1 MTRASKLLLTSAVL
15 FSVVSLVHAAPVNV
29 TYTVSGS
36 SGNYTL
42 DFSFTNNEL
51 GTDQDIY
58 LLGIYLDPSHGL
70 SQAISSPSSY
80 DPTAFPTY
88 SVSGLGGS
96 NIEYDDVWLDGTVS
110 NLAPGQT
117 LSGFDVQV
125 ASGVAPAAVPWFAL
139 SSGSLAYLGAGSFTN
154 DPDNPGFEG
163 VAAPEPAT
171 WTLLS
176 ISLCGFGLFRGL
188 HSVLRTAFS

>member
-1 MTRASKLLLTSAVL
+1 MRASKLVLASLAFFAAV
-15 FSVVSLVHAAPVNV
+15 SSTYAAPVNV

-42 DFSFTNNEL
+42 NFSFTNNEL

-58 LLGIYLDPSHGL
+58 FLGVYLNPALGL
-70 SQAISSPSSY
+70 SSVTGSPSPY
-80 DPTAFPTY
+80 DPTVFPTY
-88 SVSGLGGS
+88 SVSGIGGS
-96 NIEYDDVWLDGTVS
+96 NIEYDNVWFDATVS

-117 LSGFDVQV
+117 KSGFDVHV
-125 ASGVAPAAVPWFAL
+125 VSAVPPVAVPWFAL
-139 SSGSLAYLGAGSFTN
+139 STGTIPYVGSGSFTN

-171 WTLLS
+171 WALLA
-176 ISLCGFGLFRGL
+176 ISLCGLLLFRA
-188 HSVLRTAFS
+188 RKPI